1 MKKIIKWILI
11 SFVAFIAL
19 GIVVGSSSD
28 NSKKETISKIAIIQ
42 EGDFAGY
49 NYVIIRGED
58 GPFIINF
65 IPFLPLN
72 DILMLTMMSK
82 TTEGIAGE
90 RFDVLNPE
98 LVERNGIKL
107 IKFSGAKGNHFFNI
121 IKQKT
126 DEVIREDGKEF
137 IGHAGEIHTFIY
149 WIE

>member
-1 MKKIIKWILI
+1 
-11 SFVAFIAL
+11 
-19 GIVVGSSSD
+19 
-28 NSKKETISKIAIIQ
+28 
-42 EGDFAGY
+42 
-49 NYVIIRGED
+49 
-58 GPFIINF
+58 
-65 IPFLPLN
+65 
-72 DILMLTMMSK
+72 MLTMMSK